1 MDVWNL
7 SERRAAILP
16 ALQELY
22 RQERIPA
29 TVLTRIEQLY
39 TEGRDFAAER
49 LASSIWYGAA
59 ELRHWR
65 HCSSTWE

>member
-7 SERRAAILP
+7 SDRRAAILP

-39 TEGRDFAAER
+39 TKGRDFAAER
-49 LASSIWYGAA
+49 LTGLAIHLTLNSCGHILVS
-59 ELRHWR
+59 E
-65 HCSSTWE
+65 